1 MLKLNKLFQNEW
13 IKLFGRKGTKV
24 LIALALIA
32 SVLAVGI
39 QMLSDRETRVSWQ
52 EPYQNAV
59 SRYEAQLNQYPEY
72 NAEEWGSETEYK
84 ADILRWNNEI
94 QKNRFCLD
102 SGIPSWDWRMGI
114 VDRYFRNMLLLDAVR
129 AGWNSQDLERY
140 FGFPSDLDLA
150 QVEETNKELM
160 VYILGNDYSTYNK
173 EQLQLAEE
181 RLLKLKESVFVEEGE
196 KTVELAQADTEMLER
211 YVTYNVPPNA
221 KDNWISV
228 AIARIREN
236 QGNIIEW
243 KYEVN
248 TDAETARENAML
260 SEAAKVSIQKDLF
273 SLTNNLPSSDIMK
286 EVYTERTTYLQF
298 FENSF
303 LMSASVVI
311 LGILLAVW
319 LICMEYRYG
328 TIATLVL
335 YPFKRNQMLHAKYLV
350 LEVTLLCV
358 TLLECL
364 ITLCIGKY
372 LYPVSGTDPVYMTVV
387 KGTVYWVP
395 YFAAV
400 LLRYLAVFVQA
411 VIMVTFAVMVSVL
424 VRSSSVAVFSG
435 LFAYLILPQI
445 VRMMYSYFGKFFVL
459 RYEMFVNLDLTRI
472 AGNLPPV
479 TFAEWWAAALIVI
492 VWWFIFRRVS
502 YAVYKRQEI

>member
-1 MLKLNKLFQNEW
+1 MGCLILIGIGIGIW
-13 IKLFGRKGTKV
+13 V
-24 LIALALIA
+24 LYY
-32 SVLAVGI
+32 
-39 QMLSDRETRVSWQ
+39 TWQ
-52 EPYQNAV
+52 
-59 SRYEAQLNQYPEY
+59 
-72 NAEEWGSETEYK
+72 
-84 ADILRWNNEI
+84 
-94 QKNRFCLD
+94 
-102 SGIPSWDWRMGI
+102 I
-114 VDRYFRNMLLLDAVR
+114 V
-129 AGWNSQDLERY
+129 
-140 FGFPSDLDLA
+140 
-150 QVEETNKELM
+150 
-160 VYILGNDYSTYNK
+160 
-173 EQLQLAEE
+173 
-181 RLLKLKESVFVEEGE
+181 
-196 KTVELAQADTEMLER
+196 
-211 YVTYNVPPNA
+211 
-221 KDNWISV
+221 
-228 AIARIREN
+228 
-236 QGNIIEW
+236 
-243 KYEVN
+243 
-248 TDAETARENAML
+248 
-260 SEAAKVSIQKDLF
+260 
-273 SLTNNLPSSDIMK
+273 
-286 EVYTERTTYLQF
+286 
-298 FENSF
+298 
-303 LMSASVVI
+303 

-479 TFAEWWAAALIVI
+479 TFAEWWAASLIVI